1 MQENYV
7 KVIPLK
13 DAPGSK
19 EAWSKPA
26 IVIALW
32 ILVEYF
38 FVTNPL
44 QLSSSLRAIA
54 LRAFGARIGKD
65 VILRP
70 RLRVKFPWNLEIGD
84 NCWIGEGVWIHNQD
98 KVKVGHDVCISQ
110 ETFITTG
117 SHAFRTDMG
126 LVTKPVD
133 IGSGAWICSRA
144 ILTAGTQVGVSAL
157 IPAGSLVSGKVG
169 DGLILEGKSN
179 QNGSKLR
186 FPVA

>member
-1 MQENYV
+1 MTQENRI

-32 ILVEYF
+32 ILVEYL
-38 FVTNPL
+38 FVTNSL
-44 QLSSSLRAIA
+44 QLSSRLRATA
-54 LRAFGARIGKD
+54 LRAFGAKIGRG

-70 RLRVKFPWNLEIGD
+70 RLRVKFPWNLEIGE

-98 KVKVGHDVCISQ
+98 KVTVGHDVCISQ

-117 SHAFRTDMG
+117 SHAFRTDMR

-133 IGSGAWICSRA
+133 IGSGAWICSRV
-144 ILTAGTQVGVSAL
+144 IITAGTNIGRSAL
-157 IPAGSLVSGKVG
+157 IPAGSVCSESVSPNS
-169 DGLILEGKSN
+169 INGKSKRLPE
-179 QNGSKLR
+179 QH
-186 FPVA
+186 

>member
-1 MQENYV
+1 MTQENNI

-26 IVIALW
+26 MVIALW

-38 FVTNPL
+38 FVTNAL
-44 QLSSSLRAIA
+44 QLSSRLRAMA
-54 LRAFGARIGKD
+54 LRAFGAKIGRG

-98 KVKVGHDVCISQ
+98 KVTIGHDVCISQ

-117 SHAFRTDMG
+117 SHRYKTDMG
-126 LVTKPVD
+126 LTTRPVHV
-133 IGSGAWICSRA
+133 GAGAWVCSRA
-144 ILTAGTQVGVSAL
+144 IITAGAIIGNSSV
-157 IPAGSLVSGKVG
+157 IPAGQIVSKEIPDNSVG
-169 DGLILEGKSN
+169 GGARK
-179 QNGSKLR
+179 R
-186 FPVA
+186 FNSHE

>member
-1 MQENYV
+1 MTQENNN

-26 IVIALW
+26 IVIVLW

-38 FVTNPL
+38 FVTNAL
-44 QLSSSLRAIA
+44 QLSSRVRAIA
-54 LRAFGARIGKD
+54 LRAFGAKIGKG

-133 IGSGAWICSRA
+133 IGSGAWICSRV
-144 ILTAGTQVGVSAL
+144 IITGGTNIGRSAL
-157 IPAGSLVSGKVG
+157 IPAGSVCSKSVSPNSINGT
-169 DGLILEGKSN
+169 SN
-179 QNGSKLR
+179 R
-186 FPVA
+186 FPELL

>member
-1 MQENYV
+1 MTQENSV

-38 FVTNPL
+38 FVTNAL
-44 QLSSSLRAIA
+44 QLSSRLRAMA
-54 LRAFGARIGKD
+54 LRTFGAKIGKG

-70 RLRVKFPWNLEIGD
+70 RLRVKFPWNLEIGA
-84 NCWIGEGVWIHNQD
+84 NSWIGEGVWIHNQD
-98 KVKVGHDVCISQ
+98 KVIIGHDVCISQ

-117 SHAFRTDMG
+117 SHDFRRDMS
-126 LVTKPVD
+126 LITKSVVIEPGV
-133 IGSGAWICSRA
+133 WICSRV
-144 ILTAGTQVGVSAL
+144 IITAGANIGRSSV
-157 IPAGSLVSGKVG
+157 IPAGSVCSKQVP
-169 DGLILEGKSN
+169 SN
-179 QNGSKLR
+179 SINGNSQR
-186 FPVA
+186 FSERL